1 MANKSVTKFLFLI
14 LFLFPAL
21 SYSQSTLSGSVI
33 DSLSEEPLFGA
44 NISITG
50 TSLGSSSNIEG
61 TFKIQN
67 IPDGSYTVKVTYIG
81 YKPREY
87 KITFN
92 QKSTKALNPALLPDV
107 IEGKEIVVVGQLA
120 GQVAAIN
127 QQLSSNTIVN
137 VVSEEKIQELP
148 DVNAAEVI
156 GRLPGV
162 SISRSGGE
170 ANKIIVRGLSDRF
183 SYVTVD
189 GMRLPSTDL
198 DTRGIDLSMISQGTL
213 AGIELFKA
221 ITSDKDADAIAG
233 TVNLVTKKAPEK
245 RLLRL
250 DGKGIYNQLKDYY
263 KQYDFTLKYGERFFD
278 NVVGVQLNANIE
290 NRDRSNE
297 GITVEYGSAA
307 NNVNDWE
314 ILNFNLK
321 FTDEIRKRGGLS
333 VLFDINTPDNGSI
346 KFSSIYNSTN
356 RNYIDYTRN
365 YPTGIED
372 LLYGA
377 RKREQDI
384 SNFNGS
390 VRGEN
395 NIFDTDILWGA
406 SFGQSST
413 DFPYDFSLDF
423 MEPSLVDSN
432 GKVISKMDNVPNSS
446 KKGPFE
452 ALIPYAKNNFE
463 KAFANY
469 GYYRSQKNLDI
480 EKTLS
485 LDLKRKYVLFDLLSG
500 ELKGGGKYRYKIRFK
515 EQSELDAPYYL
526 YGYHRYQKNPDGTV
540 TLKNFNGTSFQ
551 NLFLNNAAIIS
562 KNLMGAA
569 PGNRNIFDRYNLYP
583 ILNNDLLVEWYK
595 LNKNGAINSDGSSP
609 EYSRNGEID
618 ADYYDIVE
626 RVGGAYLMNTFNYGQ
641 DVTFIAGVRME
652 NEQNTYKSKYTEGK
666 LTGFPTPSGTLKDT
680 TATYDET
687 MYLPNLQFIL
697 KPFDFLNVRLAAYQ
711 SIARPDYNQ
720 RLENYIAR
728 DGGGFTTLILGNS
741 HLKSAIAWN
750 YEINTSLYGN
760 DIGLF
765 SVSVF
770 YKDIKNMFHLING
783 ITVDRPTILDS
794 LGIKWK
800 SPFGQ
805 QQLYDLTYPYNS
817 SKPTKVWGFEVEHQA
832 NLFFLPGLLSHIIL
846 SYNISLVKSETYIA
860 ASKTITW
867 KDSIEVFPGTWVP
880 RDNSKIELVEVKRKL
895 EGQPEL
901 FGNVSLG
908 YDIGGFSGRISVFY
922 QSEYNSLFSGD
933 SKTDE
938 VTNRFTRW
946 DLALKYKM
954 NDNISFFFNINNLTN
969 IEEGTSENNRVQGWK
984 LLNVSQRYDLSADL
998 GFRVEL

>member
-1 MANKSVTKFLFLI
+1 MCNYSVRKLLFLI
-14 LFLFPAL
+14 LFPLTYTF
-21 SYSQSTLSGSVI
+21 SQSTLSGSVI
-33 DSLSEEPLFGA
+33 DSLTKEPLVGA
-44 NISITG
+44 NIFIPG
-50 TSLGSSSNIEG
+50 TSFGGSTSIEG
-61 TFKIQN
+61 VYKIQN

-81 YKPREY
+81 YKPGEY
-87 KITFN
+87 LISFT
-92 QKSTKALNPALLPDV
+92 QKSSKIHNAAILPDV
-107 IEGKEIVVVGQLA
+107 IEGKEIVVVGQIA

-170 ANKIIVRGLSDRF
+170 ANKIIVRGLSDKF

-189 GMRLPSTDL
+189 GMRLPSTDI
-198 DTRGIDLSMISQGTL
+198 DSRGIDLSMISQGTL

-233 TVNLVTKKAPEK
+233 TVNLVTKKAPEQ

-263 KQYDFTLKYGERFFD
+263 KQYDFTIKYGERFFD
-278 NVVGVQLNANIE
+278 NILGLQVNANLE

-297 GITVEYGSAA
+297 GFTVDYGRAA

-314 ILNFNLK
+314 ISNFNLK
-321 FTDEIRKRGGLS
+321 FTDETRKRNGLS
-333 VLFDINTPDNGSI
+333 VLFDVNTPDNGSV
-346 KFSSIYNSTN
+346 KLSGIYNNTN
-356 RNYIDYTRN
+356 RDYIDYTRN
-365 YPTGIED
+365 YPTDNSD

-384 SNFNGS
+384 SNFNSS

-395 NIFDTDILWGA
+395 TFYETDVLWGA
-406 SFGQSST
+406 SFGQSFT
-413 DFPYDFSLDF
+413 EFPYDFSLDF
-423 MEPSLVDSN
+423 MEPSIVDSN
-432 GKVISKMDNVPNSS
+432 GTPTSKMGNMPNDY

-452 ALIPYAKNNFE
+452 LLIPYAMNNFE

-480 EKTLS
+480 EKTAS
-485 LDLKRKYVLFDLLSG
+485 LDLRRKYTLFELFSG
-500 ELKGGGKYRYKIRFK
+500 EIKGGGKYRHKIRFK
-515 EQSELDAPYYL
+515 EQSQYDSPYYL
-526 YGYHRYQKNPDGTV
+526 YGYHPYQVNSDGTI
-540 TLKNFNGTSFQ
+540 TLKNFNGTPFE
-551 NLFLNNAAIIS
+551 NLILDNTAIIS
-562 KNLMGAA
+562 RNLLGAF
-569 PGNRNIFDRYNLYP
+569 PGNRDIYDKYKLYP
-583 ILNNDLLVEWYK
+583 ILSDELLVKWYE
-595 LNKNGAINSDGSSP
+595 LNKNGAKNSDGSSL
-609 EYSRNGEID
+609 EYARNSEID

-626 RVGGAYLMNTFNYGQ
+626 RVGGAYIMNTLNYGQ
-641 DVTFIAGVRME
+641 DITFIAGVRME
-652 NEQNTYKSKYTEGK
+652 TEDNTYKSKFTEGK
-666 LTGFPTPSGTLKDT
+666 LTGFPTPAGTVKDT
-680 TATYDET
+680 TASYKET
-687 MYLPNLQFIL
+687 LYLPNLQFIL

-711 SIARPDYNQ
+711 SIARPNYDQ

-728 DGGGFTTLILGNS
+728 DGGGFTTLIIGNS
-741 HLKSAIAWN
+741 RLKSAVAWN
-750 YEINTSLYGN
+750 YEVNTSLYSN
-760 DIGLF
+760 TIGLF

-783 ITVDRPTILDS
+783 ITVDRPGILDS
-794 LGIKWK
+794 LGIQWK

-805 QQLYDLTYPYNS
+805 LQSYSLTYPYNT
-817 SKPTKVWGFEVEHQA
+817 SKPTHVWGFEVEHQA

-860 ASKTITW
+860 SSQTITW
-867 KDSIEVFPGTWVP
+867 RDSLEIFPGTWVP
-880 RDNSKIELVEVKRKL
+880 RDNSKIELVELKRKL

-938 VTNRFTRW
+938 ITNRFTRW
-946 DLALKYKM
+946 DLALKYKLNPM
-954 NDNISFFFNINNLTN
+954 VSFFFNINNLTN